1 MVKALDSATPI
12 GYSERLA
19 VRNPRTGEVDYHFTA
34 PSAAE
39 VLSKAQQLRNSQQI
53 WRDTSLQ
60 HRIDVMRR
68 WRVEWI
74 ARQEQITNALASDT
88 GRYLIS
94 MGEVQSVVGMIDRWC
109 TQTIG
114 LALEQETRSIVHPT
128 ISYQSQQ
135 VPYSLV
141 GVISP
146 WNFPVSLC
154 FIDAIP
160 ALLAGCAVYVKPSEI
175 TPRFI
180 VPAMQSI
187 LAVPELAAVFQL
199 QAGARATGEA
209 LISAVDVI
217 CFTGSVATGRLVA
230 ENAARQFIP
239 AFLELGGNDPLIV
252 APSADLEHATD
263 VALRATCLATGQAC
277 QSIERVYV
285 HRSQFDAFV
294 TTLVTKSLQV
304 EPNWP
309 NIHSGTI
316 GPFIF
321 GKQADLVVSQLADAR
336 SKGAQVL
343 CGGEI
348 ENHGGKWLRPTVLVN
363 VDHSMKIMSDETFG
377 PVIPVMAYDTIEEA
391 ISWANQGMYGLSAA
405 VIAKTLEEAEIIGRQ
420 IDAGGISLND
430 GSLTAMCHEAEKNSF
445 KLSGMGGSRMGPAGY
460 TRFFRKKVLI
470 RQHGAPT
477 TISSIS
483 ESNFPR
489 H

>member
-1 MVKALDSATPI
+1 
-12 GYSERLA
+12 
-19 VRNPRTGEVDYHFTA
+19 
-34 PSAAE
+34 
-39 VLSKAQQLRNSQQI
+39 
-53 WRDTSLQ
+53 
-60 HRIDVMRR
+60 
-68 WRVEWI
+68 
-74 ARQEQITNALASDT
+74 
-88 GRYLIS
+88 
-94 MGEVQSVVGMIDRWC
+94 
-109 TQTIG
+109 
-114 LALEQETRSIVHPT
+114 
-128 ISYQSQQ
+128 
-135 VPYSLV
+135 
-141 GVISP
+141 
-146 WNFPVSLC
+146 
-154 FIDAIP
+154 
-160 ALLAGCAVYVKPSEI
+160 
-175 TPRFI
+175 
-180 VPAMQSI
+180 
-187 LAVPELAAVFQL
+187 
-199 QAGARATGEA
+199 
-209 LISAVDVI
+209 
-217 CFTGSVATGRLVA
+217 
-230 ENAARQFIP
+230 
-239 AFLELGGNDPLIV
+239 
-252 APSADLEHATD
+252 
-263 VALRATCLATGQAC
+263 
-277 QSIERVYV
+277 V